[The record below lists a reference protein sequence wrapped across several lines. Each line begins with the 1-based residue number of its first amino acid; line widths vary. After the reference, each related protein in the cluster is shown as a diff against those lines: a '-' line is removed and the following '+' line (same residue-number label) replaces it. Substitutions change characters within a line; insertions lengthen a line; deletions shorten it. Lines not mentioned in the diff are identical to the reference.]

1 MKKIFFVLA
10 LILSI
15 SSCEKEPKANFE
27 NRDYYK
33 GNDEIMHG
41 YSSPCLDYLIL
52 EFNNGVVEFSEAYH
66 DPTSSKRWSKKGFAT
81 FGDTSKNSHFPIKH
95 KGTYERQGDEIIIRG
110 LRGENYVDHSVEFT
124 KAIIK
129 GEKAGT
135 VNIDVYYK
143 ADFSYRKEEG
153 KINFIG
159 MEY

>member
-1 MKKIFFVLA
+1 MRRLFIALA
-10 LILSI
+10 LILSF

-41 YSSPCLDYLIL
+41 NASPCLDYLIL
-52 EFNNGVVEFSEAYH
+52 EFNDGVVEFSEAYH
-66 DPTSSKRWSKKGFAT
+66 DSTNPQRWTKKSFVI

-95 KGTYERQGDEIIIRG
+95 SGTYIRQGDEIIIQG
-110 LRGENYVDHSVEFT
+110 LRAENYVNHSVEFT
-124 KAIIK
+124 KGIIR
-129 GEKAGT
+129 GEKSGT

-143 ADFSYRKEEG
+143 ADLSSQIKEG

-159 MEY
+159 MKY